1 MLSDVL
7 TELKRTHQKY
17 KSDVC
22 ICFGVGVVS
31 DYPFFSIPD
40 ERCSFVVVCYSWEI
54 YHSVSFMFYFPL
66 YPHLVFVLYAR
77 YNASARRSG
86 MREVGGG
93 KERYAAGISSILY
106 CCQLKITEIIGPL
119 QTELDIL
126 ATVYQAKFRCT
137 LNDFISIQMASIA
150 LLEQTKKKTMKCSWY
165 GEYGGR
171 IGH

>member
-1 MLSDVL
+1 MLRRWCGIWLPLFFYPGWTLFIRRCLLLLGNLPFSFFHVL
-7 TELKRTHQKY
+7 L
-17 KSDVC
+17 SAL
-22 ICFGVGVVS
+22 S
-31 DYPFFSIPD
+31 SFSL
-40 ERCSFVVVCYSWEI
+40 C
-54 YHSVSFMFYFPL
+54 
-66 YPHLVFVLYAR
+66 FVLER
-77 YNASARRSG
+77 QCECASFWHERG
-86 MREVGGG
+86 GWGG

-171 IGH
+171 IGHWFAFHDRKIARNSK